1 MMQARHAQ
9 KDLAMVQVRQ
19 LVLAIAAATALSSGM
34 AQALELG
41 ELTLKS
47 APNQPLVA
55 EIELRDVAQLTAPE
69 IVPGL
74 ASPEEFARAGLD
86 RQAFLNQLS
95 FTPVINPGGRSVIQV
110 TSSAPI
116 AEPLLKFLV
125 QVIYPSGRL
134 MRDYSV
140 LVDASKFSPQAAE
153 PATPPATP
161 AVTAPA
167 ASTGREYTTTP
178 RDTLWEIAARFREQ
192 ASVQQTMLAIQAM
205 NPSAFQDANINRL
218 RAGQVLRIPDNS
230 DATALAQPQAI
241 AEVARQNAA
250 WREGRRLGPRAQ
262 QLDATRSNGRGTAPP
277 PAQVDNLKLVSG
289 DATAAN
295 AKGLAGDNKVLSDK
309 LAVTQEGL
317 DSARRENGELQS
329 RLADL
334 QSQLDKANRLLQLK
348 SDQLARLEAGAS
360 ATPQPEAPV
369 AVPDATAPA
378 AEAPATPAEGQPAV
392 DAQLV
397 PPPQAPAATPDPAT
411 APVASPAQP
420 AEEEPSSPW
429 LLGTV
434 AGLAVAA
441 ALLAAWLLA
450 RRRRA
455 QQESE
460 RHARMARELAE
471 AQEFR
476 PGDFDAPVG
485 SFDSLGTASPSVRL
499 APAMVAASAAAAAA
513 AEASA
518 GEAPVYARPSRVEP
532 RDELPSVASLV
543 VAPAASDPLEQAQDH
558 IDHDRYMSAREVLE
572 GAIRDEPER
581 SDLRFKLMEV
591 YGQLGERD
599 GFIAQE
605 RHLMANGASPVRVDE
620 LKARFP
626 AMAGLAGLSA
636 AAVAAELDAQ
646 YVKDLLQDE
655 ADAPAPIGDVFDTNF
670 DLSLDGIEPRSEDA
684 TPQDVT
690 PEEGVPPMAELA
702 APRDELDFDTLLRES
717 AAERAGAEPVPEGE
731 PAPVVPA
738 LPPVDTLDN
747 LGPSDHAPADISD
760 EEAARRDRERLDD
773 FDLALSSDQQDDHER
788 FAADVNDVN
797 AQLDELSHSLA
808 QPPVGNGLHT
818 ETGTGEG
825 LDEFDFLSDSDEVTT
840 KLDLARAYIEM
851 ADAEGARDILDEVLK
866 EGTTAQQKEARKM
879 LAALS

>member
-1 MMQARHAQ
+1 
-9 KDLAMVQVRQ
+9 MVHVRK

-47 APNQPLVA
+47 AANQPLVA

-74 ASPEEFARAGLD
+74 ASPDEFARAGLE

-110 TSSAPI
+110 TSPAPLS
-116 AEPLLKFLV
+116 EPLLKFLV

-153 PATPPATP
+153 AATPAATP

-167 ASTGREYTTTP
+167 ASNGREYTTTS

-218 RAGQVLRIPDNS
+218 RAGQVLRIPDSN

-262 QLDATRSNGRGTAPP
+262 QLDATRGNGRGNAPAP
-277 PAQVDNLKLVSG
+277 TQTDNLKLVSG
-289 DATAAN
+289 DANAAN
-295 AKGLAGDNKVLSDK
+295 AKGLAGDNKALTDK

-317 DSARRENGELQS
+317 DSARRENSELQS

-348 SDQLARLEAGAS
+348 SDQLARLEAGAN
-360 ATPQPEAPV
+360 AAP
-369 AVPDATAPA
+369 AVTAPA
-378 AEAPATPAEGQPAV
+378 PAATPDAVAPAPDAAVTSAPPAV
-392 DAQLV
+392 DAQL
-397 PPPQAPAATPDPAT
+397 TPST
-411 APVASPAQP
+411 QAPVASPDATTPPVVAP
-420 AEEEPSSPW
+420 APATEDNHTGSW
-429 LLGTV
+429 LLGTA

-476 PGDFDAPVG
+476 PEDFEAPVG
-485 SFDSLGTASPSVRL
+485 SFDSLGTSSPSVRL
-499 APAMVAASAAAAAA
+499 APAMVAASVAAAAA

-518 GEAPVYARPSRVEP
+518 GEAPVYARPDRIAARQEV
-532 RDELPSVASLV
+532 PSVASLV
-543 VAPAASDPLEQAQDH
+543 VAPAASDPLEQAQAH
-558 IDHDRYMSAREVLE
+558 IDNDRYMSARDVLE
-572 GAIRDEPER
+572 AGVRNEPQR
-581 SDLRFKLMEV
+581 SDLRLKLMEV
-591 YGQLGERD
+591 YGQQGDRD

-605 RHLMANGASPVRVDE
+605 RHLMAHGGNPAQVDE

-626 AMAGLAGLSA
+626 AMAGLAAGLSA

-646 YVKDLLQDE
+646 YVKDLLQD
-655 ADAPAPIGDVFDTNF
+655 DASAPEPIGDVFDTNF
-670 DLSLDGIEPRSEDA
+670 DLSLDGIEPVAADA
-684 TPQDVT
+684 TPET
-690 PEEGVPPMAELA
+690 TERAT
-702 APRDELDFDTLLRES
+702 PRDEVDFETLLRES
-717 AAERAGAEPVPEGE
+717 AAERSNGE
-731 PAPVVPA
+731 PEPEVGLEQAADAEQATARPAPSEA
-738 LPPVDTLDN
+738 NELDA
-747 LGPSDHAPADISD
+747 LGPVETPRVLGED
-760 EEAARRDRERLDD
+760 EASAQERTHREQLDD
-773 FDLALSSDQQDDHER
+773 FDLALSSEQLEDQDR

-797 AQLDELSHSLA
+797 AQLDELSHSLGQA
-808 QPPVGNGLHT
+808 SLDNGLHG
-818 ETGTGEG
+818 EGRAGEG

-851 ADAEGARDILDEVLK
+851 ADSEGARDILDEVLK
-866 EGTTAQQKEARKM
+866 EGTMAQQKEARKM
-879 LAALS
+879 LATLS